1 MKNARRSERLVD
13 TTNAYL
19 ISNSY
24 TNERYEN
31 LANSWQTWL
40 IVNLNTEVGHFL
52 AVLFSWLIIAN
63 PFLFDTPSLALNF
76 VGCFY
81 LLFYIYARQL
91 DYINYGNKIKQERQV
106 DKTIFDTVF
115 TCLVVILMT
124 GLIIFMSQLTVHINR
139 DGYLIL
145 EEFFGI
151 LLIIAFASQGVA
163 LNRDTHVYN
172 NRYIVHDRAKA
183 FRHTT
188 GKNTWFKINTVIL
201 FLTFIVSLITG
212 YNSFLFT
219 NTHNAA
225 QIDHPDEKMLYIYNI
240 YLITLF
246 VIAILVYQE
255 VRLIQLENIEIE
267 TEINKLVAKV
277 NNKIKLTTIFKVVMA
292 VVTGIII
299 LSMFHFLT
307 QSTNFIIWQNI
318 SWENICYVVFS
329 CIELLTCD
337 FLVATFAF
345 FMTIPILA
353 NSTYNQF
360 EIRLYQGWSKWD

>member
-1 MKNARRSERLVD
+1 MTSSRRSERLVD

-52 AVLFSWLIIAN
+52 AILFSWLIIAN
-63 PFLFDTPSLALNF
+63 PFLFNTPSLALNF

-106 DKTIFDTVF
+106 DKTMFDTAF

-124 GLIIFMSQLTVHINR
+124 GLIIFMSQLTTHINK

-145 EEFFGI
+145 EELFGI
-151 LLIIAFASQGVA
+151 LLIITFASQGVA

-188 GKNTWFKINTVIL
+188 GKNTWFKINTVVL
-201 FLTFIVSLITG
+201 FLTFILSLITG
-212 YNSFLFT
+212 YNSFLFA
-219 NTHNAA
+219 NTHSDA
-225 QIDHPDEKMLYIYNI
+225 QIIHADAKMLSIFNI
-240 YLITLF
+240 YLITLL
-246 VIAILVYQE
+246 VIAVLVYQE
-255 VRLIQLENIEIE
+255 IRLVELGNIEIE
-267 TEINKLVAKV
+267 AEINKLAVKID
-277 NNKIKLTTIFKVVMA
+277 NKIKLTTIFKVVMA
-292 VVTGIII
+292 AITGIII
-299 LSMFHFLT
+299 LSMFYFLT
-307 QSTNFIIWQNI
+307 QSINFSIWQNI
-318 SWENICYVVFS
+318 SWDNICHVAYS
-329 CIELLTCD
+329 CIEMLICD
-337 FLVATFAF
+337 FIVAVFAF
-345 FMTIPILA
+345 FMTIPVTTD
-353 NSTYNQF
+353 SMYNQS
-360 EIRLYQGWSKWD
+360 EIRLHPRRQEWI

>member
-1 MKNARRSERLVD
+1 MTSSRRSERLVD

-52 AVLFSWLIIAN
+52 AILFSWLIIAN
-63 PFLFDTPSLALNF
+63 PFLFDTFPLALNF

-91 DYINYGNKIKQERQV
+91 DYINYGNKIKQERQA

-139 DGYLIL
+139 DSYLIL
-145 EEFFGI
+145 EKFVGV

-172 NRYIVHDRAKA
+172 NRYILHDRAEA
-183 FRHTT
+183 FRHTF
-188 GKNTWFKINTVIL
+188 GKNTWFKINAVIL
-201 FLTFIVSLITG
+201 FLTFIVNLITG
-212 YNSFLFT
+212 YNSSLFT

-225 QIDHPDEKMLYIYNI
+225 QTDHLDEKTLFIYNI
-240 YLITLF
+240 YMITLF

-267 TEINKLVAKV
+267 TEINKLVVKV

-299 LSMFHFLT
+299 LSMFYFLT
-307 QSTNFIIWQNI
+307 QSPNFTIWQNI
-318 SWENICYVVFS
+318 SWDNICYVVSS
-329 CIELLTCD
+329 CIELLICD
-337 FLVATFAF
+337 FLVAIFAF
-345 FMTIPILA
+345 FMTIPIFT

-360 EIRLYQGWSKWD
+360 EIELYQGWSKWD

>member
-1 MKNARRSERLVD
+1 MTSSRRNERLVD

-52 AVLFSWLIIAN
+52 AILFSWLIIAN

-76 VGCFY
+76 IGCVY

-106 DKTIFDTVF
+106 DKTKVDTVF

-124 GLIIFMSQLTVHINR
+124 GLIIFISQLTTHINR

-172 NRYIVHDRAKA
+172 NRYIVHERAKA
-183 FRHTT
+183 FRHTS
-188 GKNTWFKINTVIL
+188 GKNTWFKINAVIL
-201 FLTFIVSLITG
+201 FLTFIVNLITG
-212 YNSFLFT
+212 YNSSLFT

-225 QIDHPDEKMLYIYNI
+225 QINHADEKMLYIYNI

-255 VRLIQLENIEIE
+255 VRLIQLENIEIK

-307 QSTNFIIWQNI
+307 QSANFIIWQNI
-318 SWENICYVVFS
+318 AWDNICYVVFS

-360 EIRLYQGWSKWD
+360 EIRLYQGWSKSD